1 MTGIEIKD
9 ITIIIS
15 GLITAVSTLLAVV
28 ITNFFN
34 LKLSKSNSEMQAK
47 QKYAEQRI
55 IKIEETYLLFEK
67 WEVNFSNIYLHH
79 LRCYSGKL
87 NYNQVLELTNKCDLM
102 APGEAQKL
110 KMLILVH
117 FPELEE
123 NYKEV
128 DLARSKIA
136 KFLCDP
142 EKSKLRAKD
151 FVIAQEAFEATCY
164 KFKKEIGSLAHR
176 N

>member
-28 ITNFFN
+28 ITNLFN
-34 LKLSKSNSEMQAK
+34 LKLSKSNSETQAK

-87 NYNQVLELTNKCDLM
+87 NYNQVLELT
-102 APGEAQKL
+102 
-110 KMLILVH
+110 
-117 FPELEE
+117 
-123 NYKEV
+123 
-128 DLARSKIA
+128 
-136 KFLCDP
+136 
-142 EKSKLRAKD
+142 
-151 FVIAQEAFEATCY
+151 
-164 KFKKEIGSLAHR
+164 
-176 N
+176 